1 MRKLILVLFVAAF
14 QFAFTQNAAQIINK
28 NIEATGGLKNWKQLN
43 SILLQGKVILGVNDE
58 YPVRIYQQRPNLT
71 KTVVVVGKKE
81 NVVEGFDGNKGYKMD
96 YVQNRL
102 VVDNAYISESFDSDF
117 IDFEN
122 KGFTARFLGTENWN
136 NTPVLKVELTK
147 NQNRTLYY
155 FDAKTYMLL
164 KETKKD
170 ETLEYSDYRRAGT
183 LLMPYKIV
191 SSSPKKDG
199 DYSILLNSVAVNR
212 AFPGDTFKL

>member
-1 MRKLILVLFVAAF
+1 MKKILILLFAVAF
-14 QFAFTQNAAQIINK
+14 NFAFSQTAGQIISK
-28 NIEATGGLKNWKQLN
+28 NIEVTGGLKNWKLLN
-43 SILLQGKVILGVNDE
+43 SITLQGKVILGVNDE
-58 YPVRIYQQRPNLT
+58 YPVKIYQQRPNLN

-81 NVVEGFDGNKGYKMD
+81 NVVEGFDGKKGYKMD
-96 YVQNRL
+96 YVKNKL

-122 KGFTARFLGTENWN
+122 KGFTAEFIGKETLNGI
-136 NTPVLKVELTK
+136 PVFKVELNK
-147 NQNRTLYY
+147 NQNRTVYF

-164 KETKKD
+164 KEIKKD
-170 ETLEYSDYRRAGT
+170 ETLDYSDYRRAGN

-199 DYSILLNSVAVNR
+199 DYIILLNSVAVNR
-212 AFPGDTFKL
+212 AFPADTFKL